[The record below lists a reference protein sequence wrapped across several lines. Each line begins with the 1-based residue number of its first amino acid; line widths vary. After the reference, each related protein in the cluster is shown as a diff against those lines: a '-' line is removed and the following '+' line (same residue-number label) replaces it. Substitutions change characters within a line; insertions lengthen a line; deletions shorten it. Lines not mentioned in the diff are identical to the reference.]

1 MNPNP
6 FKRDEI
12 ILLLGAGAS
21 VEANIPASVQ
31 MIDQIEELLKEE
43 WSEYT
48 NLYHYVKSAIY
59 YADGIQGNFEGT
71 GYNVERL
78 VNTLDE
84 ISKRDDH
91 PLYPFIGAW
100 NPKLSEVAGQDFE
113 KISDFKGEIIKKLRD
128 DWVQLELKDDG
139 SYYASYYEGLVNLQ
153 REYQHPLRVFTLNY
167 DLCVEKN
174 CEGINIERGFTGTRR
189 WDWRMFDD
197 AHGDPADLYLYKLHG
212 SVDWSYDNGGN
223 LIYHESSSQIEP
235 EDLAII
241 FGTTYKL
248 QYIDPFLFFAYEFR
262 KWTLDDG
269 KLIVVIG
276 YSFADE
282 HINGIL
288 TQSLNNNSERK
299 LLSIAP
305 LDESETVK
313 KKQLYIKEILKT
325 SHDDQ
330 IVGWDYGAK
339 DFMTQ
344 KMKVEELAKLF
355 PLDEEPIQEL
365 SDK

>member
-1 MNPNP
+1 
-6 FKRDEI
+6 
-12 ILLLGAGAS
+12 
-21 VEANIPASVQ
+21 
-31 MIDQIEELLKEE
+31 
-43 WSEYT
+43 
-48 NLYHYVKSAIY
+48 
-59 YADGIQGNFEGT
+59 
-71 GYNVERL
+71 
-78 VNTLDE
+78 
-84 ISKRDDH
+84 
-91 PLYPFIGAW
+91 
-100 NPKLSEVAGQDFE
+100 
-113 KISDFKGEIIKKLRD
+113 
-128 DWVQLELKDDG
+128 
-139 SYYASYYEGLVNLQ
+139 
-153 REYQHPLRVFTLNY
+153 
-167 DLCVEKN
+167 
-174 CEGINIERGFTGTRR
+174 
-189 WDWRMFDD
+189 MFDD

-212 SVDWSYDNGGN
+212 SVDWTYDPEGY
-223 LIYHESSSQIEP
+223 LIYRDSSSQIPP

-262 KWTLDDG
+262 KRTLDDG
-269 KLIVVIG
+269 KLIVVVG

-305 LDESETVK
+305 LEESETVEQK
-313 KKQLYIKEILKT
+313 QEIVNKKQLSIKETLKT

-330 IVGWDYGAK
+330 IVCWDYGAK